1 MIAIG
6 GKFGLFSPEQPWSA
20 ESAESRRDCPV
31 GVLPQGFYMDER
43 SFSSTGH
50 DIRHILHQDESALA
64 QDTDEPRRV
73 FHALATEWKAGRGHS
88 SKAKELAMHPAYQ
101 RIIGMGETAIPF
113 ILEEMR
119 RCPSQWT
126 WALRAITGGDPV
138 PKESR
143 GKLREMADAWIK
155 WGIEKG
161 YIE

>member
-1 MIAIG
+1 MQKEKVRQILDA
-6 GKFGLFSPEQPWSA
+6 FPEDIDIDALTDKLHLLEKIETA
-20 ESAESRRDCPV
+20 ERELARGEGIP
-31 GVLPQGFYMDER
+31 DEE
-43 SFSSTGH
+43 
-50 DIRHILHQDESALA
+50 IEEYEPSALA
-64 QDTDEPRRV
+64 HDTDEPRRI

-88 SKAKELAMHPAYQ
+88 SKAKDLAMHPAYQ
-101 RIIGMGETAIPF
+101 RIIGMGETAIPL

-126 WALRAITGGDPV
+126 WALRAITGADPV

-143 GKLREMADAWIK
+143 GKLKEMTAAWIK